1 MLSLNVGDVRNKSHI
16 QIIEKKTG
24 KFKKFAINDRL
35 KPMIENFVKGRR
47 NAEPL
52 FLSHWRHR
60 LDRVTAYYLIRD
72 TCEKAGLQ
80 ERIGTH
86 SMRKTFQIM
95 FYDEKALALYEEIPD
110 IKVIYYLLTGLSYRE
125 IGIRFYYHNTN
136 KVIYQVRKLM
146 KRFHIANR
154 RHLAYFA
161 VKNHLIDI
169 ERLKDLQN
177 A

>member
-1 MLSLNVGDVRNKSHI
+1 MYYHDMDSEFYEI
-16 QIIEKKTG
+16 QGSPI
-24 KFKKFAINDRL
+24 F
-35 KPMIENFVKGRR
+35 
-47 NAEPL
+47 
-52 FLSHWRHR
+52 
-60 LDRVTAYYLIRD
+60 
-72 TCEKAGLQ
+72 
-80 ERIGTH
+80 
-86 SMRKTFQIM
+86 
-95 FYDEKALALYEEIPD
+95 
-110 IKVIYYLLTGLSYRE
+110 YYLLMGLSYRE

-136 KVIYQVRKLM
+136 KFIYQVRKLM